1 MVRNAVHAAV
11 AAVLL
16 LPVTSCVHAPATS
29 EVDMSKP
36 RAAKPAIDRLLGES
50 LHPDEVAA
58 TEAIAEAID
67 AQIRRRYAPG
77 SARRDAHPKA
87 HGCVRAELRVL
98 DTLPASLAKGIFV
111 PGKRYR
117 AWMRFSNGASNPDQ
131 PDTQPDARGLALKVM
146 GVPGRKLLADE
157 ADAGTQDFI
166 FINHPVFFA
175 NDPNRYLSLVKAA
188 GGEGLLGKLGIPFA
202 LGLRGAM
209 IAFLTTRNP
218 MSNPL
223 HGQYFSMVPY
233 QLGTGPQRQA
243 VKYSVRP
250 CEARPV
256 RMPRDPAPDFLR
268 AAMRKT
274 LKAGDFC
281 MELLVQP
288 RTSDALSVEDSMTE
302 WEQAEAPF
310 IPVATIH
317 IPRQAFESARQQEF
331 CENLSFTPWHALP
344 EHRPLGVTN
353 RIRRIVYERISRLR
367 HEMNEAPRVEPK

>member
-1 MVRNAVHAAV
+1 MVRNLVCAAV

-16 LPVTSCVHAPATS
+16 LPVTSCVHAPLLP

-36 RAAKPAIDRLLGES
+36 RAKAPAIDRLLGEK

-58 TEAIAEAID
+58 ADAIAAALD
-67 AQIRRRYAPG
+67 AEIRRRYAPG

-98 DTLPASLAKGIFV
+98 DTLPASLAKGIFI

-117 AWMRFSNGASNPDQ
+117 AWMRFSNGASDPDQ
-131 PDTQPDARGLALKVM
+131 PDTAPDARGLALKVM
-146 GVPGRKLLADE
+146 GVPGKKLLADE

-175 NDPNRYLSLVKAA
+175 NDPNRYLALVKAA
-188 GGEGLLGKLGIPFA
+188 SGEGLLGKLGIPLA

-209 IAFLTTRNP
+209 IAFQTIRNP

-223 HGQYFSMVPY
+223 QGQYFTMVPY
-233 QLGTGPQRQA
+233 ALGTGPKRQA
-243 VKYSVRP
+243 VKYSIRP
-250 CEARPV
+250 CEAKPV
-256 RMPRDPAPDFLR
+256 RMPKNPAPDFLR
-268 AAMRKT
+268 AAMRRT
-274 LKAGDFC
+274 LKAGDVC
-281 MELLVQP
+281 LELLVQP
-288 RTSDALSVEDSMTE
+288 RTSDEMSVEDSMTE
-302 WEQAEAPF
+302 WDPAQAPF

-317 IPRQAFESARQQEF
+317 IPRQVFDTPARHQF
-331 CENLSFTPWHALP
+331 CENLSFTPWHSLP

-367 HEMNEAPRVEPK
+367 HEMNDAPRVEPE